1 MQRVPEPELMTGAE
15 QVRAYA
21 QADFREPNALFS
33 AWVLDRVPDA
43 PAACVDLG
51 CGPGDI
57 VRGLAAARPRWSFDG
72 IDGSPPMIEYARR
85 ATPAAGAHRIRFH
98 VMRIA
103 AGVEPP
109 RPRRL
114 GGYDVGLSNSL
125 LHHLSDPADLWAA
138 LKDWLAPR
146 AHLFVMDL
154 LRPDT
159 PEDAA
164 ATVSACAAD
173 EAEALRRDFYHSL
186 LAAYRP
192 AEVAAQL
199 AAAGLAHLRVERV
212 SDRHLMV
219 WGPLTPPQSKP
230 SAW

>member
-33 AWVLDRVPDA
+33 AWVLDRTPAA

-57 VRGLAAARPRWSFDG
+57 VRGLAAARPGWSFDG
-72 IDGSPPMIEYARR
+72 VDGSEAMIEHARQ
-85 ATPAAGAHRIRFH
+85 AAPAEAGTPAGAGRRIRFH

-103 AGVEPP
+103 AGSAPPP
-109 RPRRL
+109 RAGGGF
-114 GGYDVGLSNSL
+114 GGYDIGLSNSL
-125 LHHLSDPADLWAA
+125 LHHLHDPADLWAV
-138 LKDWLAPR
+138 LKAWLAPGGQ
-146 AHLFVMDL
+146 LFVMDL

-159 PEDAA
+159 PAAAA
-164 ATVSACAAD
+164 ATVDAYAAD
-173 EAEALRRDFYHSL
+173 EPEVLRRDFHHSL

-192 AEVAAQL
+192 EEVAVQL
-199 AAAGLAHLRVERV
+199 AAAGLAHLRIEQV

-219 WGPLTPPQSKP
+219 WGPLTP
-230 SAW
+230 

>member
-21 QADFREPNALFS
+21 QADFEEPNALFS
-33 AWVLDRVPDA
+33 SWVLDRAPDA
-43 PAACVDLG
+43 PAAACVDLG

-57 VRGLAAARPRWSFDG
+57 VRRLAAARPRWSFDG
-72 IDGSPPMIEYARR
+72 IDGSPPMIEYARQ
-85 ATPAAGAHRIRFH
+85 ATPAADAHRIRFR

-103 AGVEPP
+103 AGGVEPP

-114 GGYDVGLSNSL
+114 GGYDLGLSNSL
-125 LHHLSDPADLWAA
+125 LHHLSDPADLWAV
-138 LKDWLAPR
+138 LQDWLSPR

-164 ATVSACAAD
+164 ATVNAYAAD
-173 EAEALRRDFYHSL
+173 EAEALRRDFHHSL

-199 AAAGLAHLRVERV
+199 AAAGLAHLRVEQV

-219 WGPLTPPQSKP
+219 WGPLTPPS
-230 SAW
+230 

>member
-1 MQRVPEPELMTGAE
+1 MQRIPEPELMTGAE

-21 QADFREPNALFS
+21 QADFREPNELFS
-33 AWVLDRVPDA
+33 AWVLDRTPTG

-57 VRGLAAARPRWSFDG
+57 VRGLAAARPAWSFDG
-72 IDGSPPMIEYARR
+72 IDGSEAMIEHARQE
-85 ATPAAGAHRIRFH
+85 TSAGAAHRIRFH

-103 AGVEPP
+103 AGSAPPP
-109 RPRRL
+109 RAGGL

-125 LHHLSDPADLWAA
+125 LHHLHDPADLWEV
-138 LKDWLAPR
+138 LKDWLSPGAQ
-146 AHLFVMDL
+146 LFVMDL

-159 PEDAA
+159 PAAAA
-164 ATVSACAAD
+164 ATVDAYAAD
-173 EAEALRRDFYHSL
+173 EPEVLRRDFHHSL

-192 AEVAAQL
+192 DEVAAQL
-199 AAAGLAHLRVERV
+199 AAAGLDHLRIEQV

-219 WGPLTPPQSKP
+219 WGPITP
-230 SAW
+230 

>member
-1 MQRVPEPELMTGAE
+1 MTGAE
-15 QVRAYA
+15 QVQAYA
-21 QADFREPNALFS
+21 QADFREPNELFS
-33 AWVLDRVPDA
+33 SWVLERTPDA

-57 VRGLAAARPRWSFDG
+57 VRGLAAARPHWTFDG
-72 IDGSPPMIEYARR
+72 IDGSPAMIEHARR
-85 ATPAAGAHRIRFH
+85 AAPEAGGGAQRVRFH

-103 AGVEPP
+103 AGSVAPP
-109 RPRRL
+109 RPRGP

-125 LHHLSDPADLWAA
+125 LHHLHDPAHLWAV

-164 ATVSACAAD
+164 ATVDAYAAN
-173 EAEALRRDFYHSL
+173 EAEVLRRDFCQSL
-186 LAAYRP
+186 MAAYRP
-192 AEVAAQL
+192 EEVAAQL
-199 AAAGLAHLRVERV
+199 AAAGLAHLSIEQV

-219 WGPLTPPQSKP
+219 WGPLTPPAKP
-230 SAW
+230 

>member
-21 QADFREPNALFS
+21 QADFTEPNALFS

-72 IDGSPPMIEYARR
+72 IDGSPPMIEYARQ
-85 ATPAAGAHRIRFH
+85 ATPAAGAHRIRFR

-109 RPRRL
+109 PPRRL

-125 LHHLSDPADLWAA
+125 LHHLSDPADLWAV
-138 LKDWLAPR
+138 LKDWLSPR

-164 ATVSACAAD
+164 ATVSAYAAD
-173 EAEALRRDFYHSL
+173 EAEVLRRDFHHSL

-219 WGPLTPPQSKP
+219 WGPLTPPS
-230 SAW
+230 

>member
-21 QADFREPNALFS
+21 QADFREPNALFGS
-33 AWVLDRVPDA
+33 WVLDRTPAA

-57 VRGLAAARPRWSFDG
+57 VRALAAARPHWTFDG
-72 IDGSPPMIEYARR
+72 VDGSPAMIEHARR
-85 ATPAAGAHRIRFH
+85 AAPAGGAHRIRFH
-98 VMRIA
+98 VMRVA
-103 AGVEPP
+103 AGSAPPP
-109 RPRRL
+109 RR
-114 GGYDVGLSNSL
+114 GGPGRYDVGLSNSL
-125 LHHLSDPADLWAA
+125 LHHLRDPADLWAV
-138 LKDWLAPR
+138 LKDWLSPR

-154 LRPDT
+154 LRPAT
-159 PEDAA
+159 PKDAA
-164 ATVSACAAD
+164 ATVNAYAAD
-173 EAEALRRDFYHSL
+173 EPEVLRRDFHHSL

-192 AEVAAQL
+192 DEVAAQL

-219 WGPLTPPQSKP
+219 WGPLTPPRKR
-230 SAW
+230 

>member
-1 MQRVPEPELMTGAE
+1 MQRIPEPELMTGAE
-15 QVRAYA
+15 QVQAYA
-21 QADFREPNALFS
+21 QADFREPNGLFS
-33 AWVLDRVPDA
+33 SWVLERTPDA

-57 VRGLAAARPRWSFDG
+57 VRGLAAARPRWTFDG
-72 IDGSPPMIEYARR
+72 IDGSPAMIEHARR
-85 ATPAAGAHRIRFH
+85 AAPDGGAQRVRFH

-103 AGVEPP
+103 AGSVAPP
-109 RPRRL
+109 RPRGF

-125 LHHLSDPADLWAA
+125 LHHLHDPADLWAV
-138 LKDWLAPR
+138 LKDWLTPR

-164 ATVSACAAD
+164 ATVDAYAAG
-173 EAEALRRDFYHSL
+173 EAEVLRRDFYHSL

-192 AEVAAQL
+192 EEVAAQL
-199 AAAGLAHLRVERV
+199 AAAGLAHLRIEQV

-219 WGPLTPPQSKP
+219 WGPLTPPAKP
-230 SAW
+230 